1 MGCDEIMDI
10 INKFIPTYEISSI
23 ASKFGSYLLD
33 NYKEVEDYI
42 SLIKKE
48 KKLLSDLCKQ
58 YNIPNIL
65 NHSNTIY
72 LKPKNLN
79 KVKEYLNEQNVLFR
93 TRILPYDKEEWVAI
107 VLYPNF
113 VDSDI
118 FKKIESIQEVFY
130 KIIPDDIDTI
140 SSYLIELSDNHI
152 ADIIITTGGTGLG
165 PRDLTPEATKNVL
178 DKEIPGITEA
188 MRLETLKKTN
198 LSMLSRGISGLRKK
212 CLIINLPG
220 SPKAVSEC
228 LEIIEPV
235 LEHALTIISGK
246 TSHK

>member
-1 MGCDEIMDI
+1 M
-10 INKFIPTYEISSI
+10 
-23 ASKFGSYLLD
+23 SK
-33 NYKEVEDYI
+33 
-42 SLIKKE
+42 LIKKTGG
-48 KKLLSDLCKQ
+48 KSDHMMAYKPNVGIITLSDSVMSGDSKDQ
-58 YNIPNIL
+58 SGPIL
-65 NHSNTIY
+65 FEGF
-72 LKPKNLN
+72 LN
-79 KVKEYLNEQNVLFR
+79 AGCSVEHQKTLPDGSKELVE
-93 TRILPYDKEEWVAI
+93 IIDSWVNDG
-107 VLYPNF
+107 V
-113 VDSDI
+113 
-118 FKKIESIQEVFY
+118 
-130 KIIPDDIDTI
+130 
-140 SSYLIELSDNHI
+140 EL
-152 ADIIITTGGTGLG
+152 IITSGGTGLG

-198 LSMLSRGISGLRKK
+198 LSRLSRGISGLRKK

>member
-1 MGCDEIMDI
+1 MFKLGI
-10 INKFIPTYEISSI
+10 ITISDSASI
-23 ASKFGSYLLD
+23 GKRNDSSG
-33 NYKEVEDYI
+33 
-42 SLIKKE
+42 
-48 KKLLSDLCKQ
+48 
-58 YNIPNIL
+58 
-65 NHSNTIY
+65 
-72 LKPKNLN
+72 
-79 KVKEYLNEQNVLFR
+79 KV
-93 TRILPYDKEEWVAI
+93 I
-107 VLYPNF
+107 
-113 VDSDI
+113 SDI
-118 FKKIESIQEVFY
+118 FKKNESIQEVFY

-228 LEIIEPV
+228 MEIIEPV